1 MSARE
6 APRLATCYAEV
17 VRLRGVL
24 GACVLLGGV
33 SLARAEPVRAAH
45 RLVYQ
50 VPDGVGCVSEEE
62 FSTSVEQELGGAVFD
77 QAAGASVELVAM
89 QSASGWSLTL
99 RLVTAAGEVSA
110 ERSLSSAGGDCASVM
125 AGARLALVLLLEGS
139 DDVSAPEQTAPEE
152 TAPVESTPVEVA
164 APPTLDQPAA
174 LDAPVLP
181 AVDTSPEPDRPATLP
196 HWEVSAGP
204 VTYARVV
211 HDLALGVGVEGG
223 YRFDGRFGLE
233 LGAAMSEARDH
244 ARDVDGVPVRL
255 ALGIAHASAGASY
268 ALYRDVRWSH
278 ALGVSAHVG
287 RLAVD
292 VEGAAPVGNGR
303 VPWAALGARFT
314 SRAVLVE
321 PLALAAGAEV
331 LTPLLDDQ
339 FTEVDGTL
347 LAELAPVGGLAFL
360 RIGAVW

>member
-125 AGARLALVLLLEGS
+125 AGARLALVLLLERS
-139 DDVSAPEQTAPEE
+139 DEISSPDE
-152 TAPVESTPVEVA
+152 TAPIEATPVA
-164 APPTLDQPAA
+164 APPTLDEPSA
-174 LDAPVLP
+174 LDAPVPP
-181 AVDTSPEPDRPATLP
+181 AFDMSPEPTKPPTQP
-196 HWEVSAGP
+196 HWEVSVGP
-204 VTYARVV
+204 VSYARVV
-211 HDLALGVGVEGG
+211 HDLALGVSMEAG
-223 YRFDGRFGLE
+223 YRFENGFGVE
-233 LGAAMSEARDH
+233 LGAAMTGARQRTT
-244 ARDVDGVPVRL
+244 AVDGVPVRL

-268 ALYRDVRWSH
+268 ALHRDQRWRH
-278 ALGVSAHVG
+278 ALGVGAHVG

-292 VEGAAPVGNGR
+292 VEGATPVGNGR
-303 VPWAALGARFT
+303 VPWAALAARFT

-321 PLALAAGAEV
+321 PLAVAAGAEV

-339 FTEVDGTL
+339 FTEVGGTV
-347 LAELAPVGGLAFL
+347 LAELAPVGGLVFL